1 LGAILHAWVG
11 ALGAAPKV
19 LCTILEL
26 SRIKSIDSLAV
37 VLERVLQLVKSDLTA
52 ILEVACSNYKV
63 DFAATDQRAGEL
75 SAVVEV
81 IWQQIRCVS

>member
-1 LGAILHAWVG
+1 LEAILHAWVG

-37 VLERVLQLVKSDLTA
+37 VLERALQLVKSDLA
-52 ILEVACSNYKV
+52 AVLEVVCSNIKLILL
-63 DFAATDQRAGEL
+63 QRIKGPENC
-75 SAVVEV
+75 
-81 IWQQIRCVS
+81 QQLWR